1 MKKPF
6 IIITIPMILGIIF
19 SYYLK
24 INSSFL
30 LIIILTS
37 FLIFLCSII
46 FGFFKKR
53 YIIILF
59 FAIGILITYMKLE
72 SSTLIKFSDKDIE
85 LEGNISEIIYNE
97 KDISKYILNVE
108 KIVDDGVSYFLNE
121 KLSLKVIGENKF
133 EVGDK
138 VLLSGVL
145 KRPNKN
151 TNPKLFNYRLY
162 LQTRGIYTT
171 TTVKKHEINKVD
183 EKTLPWYENMKL
195 KFTDHV
201 ELACDTYLEKQ
212 NSSIMKAILLGQSS
226 YLEEQEYNKFK
237 DLGLTHIM
245 AVSGLHIGI
254 ISIFLITLLAYL
266 GVERKTN
273 TILTLIII
281 WIYGFLIG
289 YPPSVLRALIMFT
302 LLFYSKVIFRRYDSI
317 NTLFFAMFII
327 LSINPLWLFDIGFQL
342 SFGAT
347 FFITFLTPILRTKFY
362 PYNKKLGTSL
372 YAILSVQIGL
382 APILFYYFNSISIIS
397 ILGNFILIPILS
409 KSVVLGFSLLI
420 FSYFSSGISSI
431 IGKIL
436 NLLLNINY
444 FISEGIYGLPL
455 GKIRFSSPN
464 IIGVF
469 LYYFIVF
476 SIFKIIKLDV
486 FDNFIN
492 KAIIFYLIICILF
505 TAIIPFIENGV
516 CIHFID
522 VGQGDCILIED
533 GNRFYLVDTGGS
545 IFGNFDIGENI
556 LLPYLVKKGIFTL
569 DGVFITHFHDDHCK
583 SLSTLIKNINIKKV
597 FIGYENK
604 DNKLYTN
611 IVNTSREESVPIYK
625 LSKGDKVFINE
636 DSYIEVLSPLEEFIS
651 KNRENENNLS
661 LVLLLRSFG
670 RKTLLTGDIEE
681 AAETHLLENMSG
693 KKGKIDF
700 LKVPHHGSNTSS
712 GENFIDFFHPDYAFI
727 QVGENNSFNHPNEE
741 VLKRYERRNIK
752 VFRTDESGLITLSIM
767 PKEFNISIYNRD
779 RLSIGD
785 IVIDYGLEI
794 NFTIIYLVLSYIIIK
809 RNSYLF
815 EELDIYEI

>member
-1 MKKPF
+1 M
-6 IIITIPMILGIIF
+6 IITIPMILGIIF

-30 LIIILTS
+30 FIAILIS
-37 FLIFLCSII
+37 FLIFLFSII
-46 FGFFKKR
+46 FEFFKKR
-53 YIIILF
+53 YLVILF
-59 FAIGILITYMKLE
+59 FFIGILITYMKLE
-72 SSTLIKFSDKDIE
+72 SSTLIKFLNKDIE
-85 LEGNISEIIYNE
+85 LEGTIRETIYNE

-108 KIVDDGVSYFLNE
+108 KIVDNGASYFLNE
-121 KLSLKVIGENKF
+121 NLSLKVIGQDKF
-133 EVGDK
+133 EIGDK

-145 KRPNKN
+145 KKPNKN

-171 TTVKKHEINKVD
+171 ITVKKHEINKVD
-183 EKTLPWYENMKL
+183 EKILSWYENMKI
-195 KFTDHV
+195 KFTEYV

-254 ISIFLITLLAYL
+254 ISIFLITFLAYL
-266 GVERKTN
+266 GVERKIN

-302 LLFYSKVIFRRYDSI
+302 LLFYSKIIFRRYDPI

-362 PYNKKLGTSL
+362 PYNKKLMTSL
-372 YAILSVQIGL
+372 YSILSVQIGL
-382 APILFYYFNSISIIS
+382 APILFYYFNNISIIS

-409 KSVVLGFSLLI
+409 KSVVLGFSLLL

-444 FISEGIYGLPL
+444 SISEGIYGLPL

-464 IIGVF
+464 IIGIF

-486 FDNFIN
+486 FDNFTN
-492 KAIIFYLIICILF
+492 KAIVFYLIICILF
-505 TAIIPFIENGV
+505 NAIIPLIESGL
-516 CIHFID
+516 CIYFID

-533 GNRFYLVDTGGS
+533 RNRFYLVDTGGS

-556 LLPYLVKKGIFTL
+556 LLPYLVKRGIFTL

-583 SLSTLIKNINIKKV
+583 SLSTLMKNMNIKKV

-611 IVNTSREESVPIYK
+611 IVKTSKEESVPIYK
-625 LSKGDKVFINE
+625 LSQGDKVFINE
-636 DSYIEVLSPLEEFIS
+636 NSYIEVLSPLEGFIS
-651 KNRENENNLS
+651 RNRENENNLS
-661 LVLLLRSFG
+661 LVLLLGSFG

-693 KKGKIDF
+693 RKGKIDF

-712 GENFIDFFHPDYAFI
+712 GENFIDFFNPDYAFI
-727 QVGENNSFNHPNEE
+727 QVGENNSFNHPSEE
-741 VLKRYERRNIK
+741 VLERYERRNIK
-752 VFRTDESGLITLSIM
+752 VVRTDESGLITLNIR
-767 PKEFNISIYNRD
+767 PKRFDISIYNRD

-785 IVIDYGLEI
+785 IVLDYGLEI
-794 NFTIIYLVLSYIIIK
+794 NFTILYLVLSYIIIK

-815 EELDIYEI
+815 EELDIYDV